1 MTTSPAN
8 QASPL
13 VWKQT
18 ATSWWPLAASWLLMG
33 IEIPM
38 ISAIVA
44 RMGNAEGQLAAFGGV
59 VFPLALLIEAPV
71 IMMLTASTALCSD
84 RERII
89 VLKKFMMWLAA
100 GLTLLHLLIVS
111 TPLWGFIV
119 GDLLDIPVVARGPAR
134 LAFLVM
140 LPWTWAIADRRF
152 HQGLLIRAN
161 QSNLVGLGTAM
172 RLLFTASV
180 LLIGFSIEKIE
191 GAVLGG
197 AALSLGVIAEAV
209 FARIASRQTLRSA
222 PLKASQDACG
232 GCNFLIVDP
241 ERLDCPECGHS
252 LAEVGLIH
260 GKAAPPMN
268 LSRLL
273 AFYVP
278 LALTP
283 LVVMVAQ
290 PLGSAGMSRMP
301 LALASL
307 AAWPALNGLVFM
319 IRSLGVAMTEVV
331 VNQWGRPNANRVLGR
346 FTLMIA
352 ILTTALIVIVGYT
365 PLTAGWFRYL
375 NHLDDQLASVAEQA
389 LRLTPV
395 LVWVSVWTALYQ
407 GILVHHHRTRGVT
420 EAVLVMLILT
430 TATLVIGVWMNSV
443 TGISVAIIAFTI
455 GAVGQTAWLRVR
467 AAPFIAKARQNQRDS

>member
-1 MTTSPAN
+1 MTPSPTN
-8 QASPL
+8 SKSPL
-13 VWKQT
+13 VWRQT
-18 ATSWWPLAASWLLMG
+18 FSSWWPLAASWLLMG

-84 RERII
+84 QDRIRT
-89 VLKKFMMWLAA
+89 LRRFMMWLAA
-100 GLTLLHLLIVS
+100 GLTLLHLLIVV
-111 TPLWGFIV
+111 TPLWEIIV
-119 GDLLDIPVVARGPAR
+119 SDILDVPAIARPPAR

-161 QSNLVGLGTAM
+161 QSNLVGLGTAI

-180 LLIGFSIEKIE
+180 LLIGYSYNFVE

-197 AALSLGVIAEAV
+197 SALSLGVIAEAV
-209 FARIASRQTLRSA
+209 FARIASRQALSKA
-222 PLKASQDACG
+222 PAKAAQETCG
-232 GCNFLIVDP
+232 SCQYIIVEPKP
-241 ERLDCPECGHS
+241 EECPECGSH
-252 LAEVGLIH
+252 LAEVGLVR
-260 GKAAPPMN
+260 GESSPAMN

-319 IRSLGVAMTEVV
+319 VRSLGVAMTEVV
-331 VNQWGRPNANRVLGR
+331 VNQWGRPNAHRVLGQ
-346 FTLMIA
+346 FTYMVAIA
-352 ILTTALIVIVGYT
+352 TTVIVVVVGYT

-375 NHLDDQLASVAEQA
+375 NHLDGQLADVAEQA

-395 LVWVSVWTALYQ
+395 LVWLSVWTALYQ
-407 GILVHHHRTRGVT
+407 GILVNHHRTRGVT
-420 EAVLVMLILT
+420 EAVIVMLVLT
-430 TATLVIGVWMNSV
+430 TATLAVGVWMNSV
-443 TGISVAIIAFTI
+443 TGISVAIIAFTV
-455 GAVGQTAWLRVR
+455 GAIGQTAWLRIR
-467 AAPFIAKARQNQRDS
+467 AAPFITQARQE